1 MDAPSECILLVEKEQ
16 ENIDL
21 VRDQT
26 LEPLGYQV
34 ALASNVAAAIEEIGR
49 FPPDLILANLNLP
62 DLSGKD
68 LLVALSA
75 QKIYVP
81 VVVMAR
87 QGMEED
93 VIHAFRLGAA
103 DYLTVPIREAEV
115 ASVVERVLKQVR
127 ERRGQEHRI
136 EQLDQVNQKLKQRVH
151 DLSTLFSIGKAISPL
166 MDERSLHDRI
176 VESAVF
182 VTDADLGWLLLRR
195 DRGQK
200 LILSA
205 YRNLPESIIAEMGQ
219 PWEDGLSTLVALSG
233 ESLTIHGKPLSRFK
247 AATLG
252 KAALVVPIKSK
263 DEVTGVLVVMRK
275 SGQPFNTEKQSMLE
289 AMAEYASTA
298 LLNLNLVK
306 NLQGNVGQPLSFEAE
321 SAAASLGQQEAFREF
336 ALEMRKELAIVN
348 AYIGMLLDE
357 QLGTL
362 KEEQLDALK
371 IAKEKLHTMVALIE
385 TGMNQ
390 QESQ

>member
-1 MDAPSECILLVEKEQ
+1 MDAPSERILLVETGQ

-21 VRDQT
+21 ICHQT

-34 ALASNVAAAIEEIGR
+34 ALTSSVATAIEEAVR
-49 FPPDLILANLNLP
+49 FPPDLILANLSLP

-68 LLVALSA
+68 LLVALNA
-75 QKIYVP
+75 QKIFVP
-81 VVVMAR
+81 VVVMASE
-87 QGMEED
+87 GMEED
-93 VIHAFRLGAA
+93 IIHAFRLGAA
-103 DYLTVPIREAEV
+103 DYLTMPIREAEV

-127 ERRGQEHRI
+127 ERRGREHRI
-136 EQLDQVNQKLKQRVH
+136 EQLDQANQKLKQRVH
-151 DLSTLFSIGKAISPL
+151 DLSILFSIGKAISSL
-166 MDERSLHDRI
+166 MDEHRLHDRI
-176 VESAVF
+176 IESAVF

-195 DRGQK
+195 NRSQK
-200 LILSA
+200 LILCA
-205 YRNLPESIIAEMGQ
+205 YRNLPQSIIAEMGQ

-233 ESLTIHGKPLSRFK
+233 EPLSIHGEPLSRFK

-275 SGQPFNTEKQSMLE
+275 SGQLFNTENQSLLE
-289 AMAEYASTA
+289 AVAEYASTA

-321 SAAASLGQQEAFREF
+321 SAAANLGQQEAFREF
-336 ALEMRKELAIVN
+336 ALGMRKELAIVN
-348 AYIGMLLDE
+348 AYIGMLVDE
-357 QLGTL
+357 QLGKL

-371 IAKEKLHTMVALIE
+371 IAKEKLHAMVALIE
-385 TGMNQ
+385 TGINQ